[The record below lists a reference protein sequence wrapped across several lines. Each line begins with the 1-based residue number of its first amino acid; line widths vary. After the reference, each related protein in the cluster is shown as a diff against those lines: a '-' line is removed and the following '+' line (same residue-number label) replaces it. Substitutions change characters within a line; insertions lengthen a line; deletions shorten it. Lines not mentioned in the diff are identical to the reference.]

1 MTRLLAISALADVAG
16 GESTLLRALPAL
28 ARRGY
33 EPRLAVPARGE
44 LATAARAR
52 RVPTVVLPL
61 GPPEKFT
68 PQALAGATLAAASLL
83 RSDVVWLNG
92 PSTQRLVPSLA
103 LTGRRAVLRV
113 NNPVAKPPAW
123 WRRSRYWQIVRAIS
137 VPSTATARECVAA
150 GAPAELVHVMPPP
163 AWGDERPEPHV
174 GRQNGALEVGFVGT
188 LESRKGVLDLVQAA
202 GSFLAEH
209 ADARLV
215 VIGQP
220 PPGDDGRYAEQLRDA
235 AARVPGPERILF
247 PGHVPNAAARIAG
260 FDLLV
265 IPSHAEPLASV
276 TGEAAAAGV
285 PVVATS
291 VGGLAEGVG
300 DGGVLVAPQDPR
312 ALASAI
318 STLLGDP
325 EKRRQLGQQ
334 ALAGASR
341 FDPDRFAQDMDGL
354 LRQVQGTSGGRVR
367 SHGGGIR

>member
-1 MTRLLAISALADVAG
+1 VARDVTRLLAVSALADVAG
-16 GESTLLRALPAL
+16 GESTLLRILPAL

-33 EPRLAVPARGE
+33 EPRLAVPARGQ
-44 LATAARAR
+44 LATAAEAR
-52 RVPTVVLPL
+52 GIRTVVLPL
-61 GPPEKFT
+61 GPPERFT
-68 PQALAGATLAAASLL
+68 AQALGAATLAAAHLL

-113 NNPVAKPPAW
+113 NNPLEEPPAW
-123 WRRSRYWQIVRAIS
+123 WQRSRYWQTVRAIS
-137 VPSTATARECVAA
+137 VPSRATGQECIAA

-174 GRQNGALEVGFVGT
+174 SRGNGALEVGFVGS
-188 LESRKGVLDLVQAA
+188 LEPRKGVLDLIEAA

-209 ADARLV
+209 PQARLV

-220 PPGDDGRYAEQLRDA
+220 PPGDDGRYAAEIRA
-235 AARVPGPERILF
+235 AAASSPGAERIQF
-247 PGHVPNAAARIAG
+247 AGHVPNAGAEIAR

-276 TGEAAAAGV
+276 TGEAAAVGV

-291 VGGLAEGVG
+291 VGGLPEGVG
-300 DGGVLVAPQDPR
+300 EGGVLVPPHDPR
-312 ALASAI
+312 ALAGAI

-325 EKRRQLGQQ
+325 ERRRQLGRRG
-334 ALAGASR
+334 LAGASR
-341 FDPDRFAQDMDGL
+341 FDPDRFAQEMDGL
-354 LRQVQGTSGGRVR
+354 LRQV
-367 SHGGGIR
+367 IR